1 MRAFLSKADNALAF
15 TLYPKKIPM
24 ENTIFLASD
33 HAGFN
38 LKSHL
43 LDYLQKKS
51 RHVLDLG
58 PAAAISCHYPESAQ
72 LLTNKVLAT
81 PNSCGILICGTGIG
95 MSMAA
100 NRVHGIRAA
109 LATHE
114 THARLCRAHNNAN
127 VLCLGERITA
137 PALAETLLNLFLET
151 PFEEGR
157 HALRV
162 DMFN

>member
-1 MRAFLSKADNALAF
+1 
-15 TLYPKKIPM
+15 M
-24 ENTIFLASD
+24 EHTIFLASD
-33 HAGFN
+33 HAGFA

-43 LDYLQKKS
+43 FAYLQKKA
-51 RHVLDLG
+51 LNAIDLG
-58 PAAAISCHYPESAQ
+58 PASAISCHYPESAH
-72 LLTNKVLAT
+72 LLTDKVLAT
-81 PNSCGILICGTGIG
+81 PNSFGILICGTGIG

-114 THARLCRAHNNAN
+114 AHARLCRAHNNAN

-137 PALAETLLNLFLET
+137 PALAETLMDLFLGT